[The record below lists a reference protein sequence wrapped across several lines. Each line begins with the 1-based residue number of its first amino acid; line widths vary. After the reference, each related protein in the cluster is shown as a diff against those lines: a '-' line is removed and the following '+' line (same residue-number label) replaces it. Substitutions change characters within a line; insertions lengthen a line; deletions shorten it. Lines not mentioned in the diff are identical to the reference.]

1 MKRIGIIGG
10 GAAGMMAA
18 ITAARQGAK
27 VIIFEKNDRL
37 GKKILATGNGKC
49 NLGNMQLSTGQ
60 YYCTDRQLLGSVLE
74 RFGTGET
81 IQFFR
86 SLGLWLKEK
95 NGYLYPLSEQAAV
108 VLDTLRY
115 ELSALHVE
123 IIYQAQVNNIHPK
136 NHGFIVHYNGGKRE
150 VDCVIL
156 TGGGCAAPKSGS
168 DGSAFTLALGLG
180 HKIIPRVPALVQLK
194 CREDFFKAVSGV
206 RCDAVIQAYGDGELI
221 GTEGGELQLTDYGV
235 SGIPVFQLSRQVN
248 YALLA
253 GKKVTLQID
262 VLPGVTQEELE
273 QLQNSRKLLFGDRTL
288 EEFFAGTVNK
298 KLVSLFIKLAG
309 IKPSMNTE
317 DVKPEVLQQVY
328 SYMKQW
334 TVQVAAH
341 NGFENA
347 QVTAGGVSLKE
358 VSPDMESVLVPGM
371 FFAGEVLDVDG
382 RCGGYNLQW
391 AWSSGYL
398 AGMAASQKTR

>member
-27 VIIFEKNDRL
+27 VIIFEKNDRV

-49 NLGNMQLSTGQ
+49 NLGNMQLSEQ
-60 YYCTDRQLLGSVLE
+60 EYHSTDKQLLQKALE
-74 RFGTGET
+74 CFGTQET

-95 NGYLYPLSEQAAV
+95 NGYLYPLCEQAAV
-108 VLDTLRY
+108 VLDVLRN
-115 ELSALHVE
+115 ELRILNVE
-123 IIYQAQVNNIHPK
+123 ILYQAQVNSIRPK
-136 NHGFIVHYNGGKRE
+136 NYGFVIHYNGGKRE
-150 VDCVIL
+150 VDRVIV
-156 TGGGCAAPKSGS
+156 TGGGCAASKTGS
-168 DGSAFTLALGLG
+168 DGSCFALAAALG
-180 HKIIPRVPALVQLK
+180 HKIIPQVPALVQLK
-194 CREDFFKAVSGV
+194 CREDYFKSVSGV
-206 RCDAVIQAYGDGELI
+206 RCDAVIQAYAEGELL
-221 GTEGGELQLTDYGV
+221 GAEGGELQLTDYGV

-253 GKKVTLQID
+253 GKKVTLQLD

-273 QLQNSRKLLFGDRTL
+273 QLQLSRGLLLGERTL

-298 KLVSLFIKLAG
+298 KLINLFIKLSG
-309 IKPSMNTE
+309 LKPTMSCE
-317 DVKPEVLQQVY
+317 EVKPEQLRQVY
-328 SYMKQW
+328 QYMKQW
-334 TVQVAAH
+334 KVQVSAH

-347 QVTAGGVSLKE
+347 QVSAGGVSLKE
-358 VSPDMESVLVPGM
+358 VNIHMESYLIPGL
-371 FFAGEVLDVDG
+371 FLAGEVLDVDG

-398 AGMAASQKTR
+398 AGMAASKNE